1 MTVQELASALSL
13 TECDLPDPDRPVT
26 GGYAGD
32 LLSWVM
38 GRAREGDCWI
48 TIMSNQNVAAVAVL
62 AEVGCVLLAEGVQP
76 DEALRTRAAENG
88 VNLLGSERSTFA
100 LAADVAHLLGQE
112 RDAPPEVPP
121 LTGGRRSG

>member
-13 TECDLPDPDRPVT
+13 TEFDLPDPDRPVT

-48 TIMSNQNVAAVAVL
+48 TIMSNQNVAAVALMTDAACVVL
-62 AEVGCVLLAEGVQP
+62 TEGVVP
-76 DEALRTRAAENG
+76 DEALLRRAQQQG
-88 VNLLGSERSTFA
+88 INLLGTKRSSFETAAA
-100 LAADVAHLLGQE
+100 LRKLL
-112 RDAPPEVPP
+112 
-121 LTGGRRSG
+121 T